1 MKKIIAANW
10 KMNPKTAQ
18 EAEDIV
24 KYLIENFEPRDVQL
38 IIFPPFLYFC
48 HLRDELGKDADK
60 FDWGA
65 QDIFWENSG
74 AYTGEIS
81 PSMLKSFWVEYVL
94 VGHSERRLNLGE
106 TDEIINKKVK
116 AALKNDIRPILLVGE
131 KEKDDFAQDIL
142 IDQLTR
148 GLDGISKEDLAKVI
162 VVYEPVWAIS
172 TNKNAEADD
181 PDNTIEKVRMIK
193 DILVK
198 ISDEVTASKINIL
211 YGGSVNSKNI
221 GSFLERPEI
230 GGAVVG
236 GASIKKEEFLE
247 MLKIIEKL

>member
-10 KMNPKTAQ
+10 KMNPKTVQ

-24 KYLIENFEPRDVQL
+24 KYLIENFEPKDVQL

-116 AALKNDIRPILLVGE
+116 AALKNDIIPILLVGE
-131 KEKDDFAQDIL
+131 KEKGDFAQDIL

-148 GLDGISKEDLAKVI
+148 DLDGLSKEDIAKVI
-162 VVYEPVWAIS
+162 VAYEPVWAIS

-181 PDNTIEKVRMIK
+181 PDSTIEKIKMIK

-198 ISDEVTASKINIL
+198 ISDEETVSRINIL
-211 YGGSVNSKNI
+211 YGGSVNSKNVA
-221 GSFLERPEI
+221 SFLEKPEI